1 MARSDPF
8 LKIKFKPPPSPLE
21 VPTAEKKSSVGVG
34 MAVLKCFFFSFF
46 TCADTAAALLKKRGG
61 KKKKCLRAK
70 YGPSL
75 TLHPHGETR
84 REKKFHPRSVPSH
97 TSFGKKKGKQKKTFL
112 EK

>member
-46 TCADTAAALLKKRGG
+46 TCADTAAAAALLKKRGG
-61 KKKKCLRAK
+61 
-70 YGPSL
+70 G
-75 TLHPHGETR
+75 R
-84 REKKFHPRSVPSH
+84 RKNV
-97 TSFGKKKGKQKKTFL
+97 
-112 EK
+112 